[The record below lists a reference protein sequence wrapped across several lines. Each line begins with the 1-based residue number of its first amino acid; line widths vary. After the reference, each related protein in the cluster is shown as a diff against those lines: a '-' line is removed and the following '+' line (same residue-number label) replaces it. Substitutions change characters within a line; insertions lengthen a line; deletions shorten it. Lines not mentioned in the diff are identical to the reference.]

1 MGAGRGLSL
10 GFLAIIG
17 YNSAAFPLGGAS
29 IMILGNHYTFWRVLG
44 PHLFWARNKSSIV
57 S

>member
-17 YNSAAFPLGGAS
+17 FNSAAFPLDGAS
-29 IMILGNHYTFWRVLG
+29 IMILANHYAFFGV
-44 PHLFWARNKSSIV
+44 FWALTFSGPEISFPL
-57 S
+57 